1 MDDIRILRFVDIHL
15 LESHFIYLKWKTVKQ
30 FPSHEEIVE
39 FVDVGL
45 DMVNHQPFVVLT
57 DLRDVYTLLDPRS
70 KIYVAKHK
78 ELNELKIAEAILVN
92 SMHIKLLVQGY
103 IAYFKPKLK
112 PEVFTNEE
120 EARKWLGKFL
130 VK

>member
-1 MDDIRILRFVDIHL
+1 MHVKRTFRFVDIHL
-15 LESHFIYLKWKTVKQ
+15 LESNFVYLKWKTVKQ
-30 FPSHEEIVE
+30 FPTHEEIVE
-39 FVDVGL
+39 FVDIGL
-45 DMVNHQPFVVLT
+45 AMVKHQPFVILT
-57 DLRDVYTLLDPRS
+57 DLRDMYTLLDPRS
-70 KIYVAKHK
+70 KKYIATHK

-103 IAYFKPKLK
+103 IAYFKPKVK

-120 EARKWLGKFL
+120 EARKWLDKFL